1 MEPMQDLDTQ
11 MENYSDETDEFMRI
25 SPKARDAIREIEVN
39 QVNLDE
45 GDKEDS
51 PVEDGF
57 EMMAKSAASSE
68 VMLGS
73 TKGG

>member
-1 MEPMQDLDTQ
+1 
-11 MENYSDETDEFMRI
+11 MENYSDETDEFMRT

-45 GDKEDS
+45 GEKEDS
-51 PVEDGF
+51 PAEDGF
-57 EMMAKSAASSE
+57 EMMAKSAASSD

-73 TKGG
+73 A